1 MKIGVPKEVVSGET
15 RVATIP
21 ETVKKLRTKGFDV
34 CIERAAGQA
43 ACYDDAAY
51 EAAGAQLVDAIE
63 ALSADLV
70 IKVLAP
76 TQDEMPHLKQGAAVC
91 ALLSPCENMAL
102 LGRLAEAGV
111 TAFAMEAIPRTT
123 RAQAM
128 DVLSSQANIAGYRA
142 VIEGAGRYSRFF
154 PMMMTAAGA
163 ARPARVIVLGAG
175 VAGLQA
181 IATARRL
188 GAEVEAFDVRPAV
201 KEEIQSLGAKFI
213 ELDLGESGAGEGGY
227 ARELSAEAK
236 ERQQKALTEYLQ
248 KANIIISTALI
259 PCKPAPVLITEE
271 AVKGLAAGSVIVDM
285 AAANG
290 GNCPLTKAGEVI
302 SAHGVTIVGFTN
314 YPALVPTDASAFYAR
329 NMLNLLSILVESQ
342 NGALSFKDFSQDDI
356 SRAAMVTHQ
365 GKVLYQLPQT

>member
-1 MKIGVPKEVVSGET
+1 MKIGVPKEIVSGET
-15 RVATIP
+15 RVASTP
-21 ETVKKLRTKGFDV
+21 EMVKKLLAKGFEV
-34 CIERAAGQA
+34 CIERGAGHL

-51 EAAGAQLVDAIE
+51 EAAEAQLVDTLDAF
-63 ALSADLV
+63 SADLV
-70 IKVLAP
+70 IKVRAP
-76 TQDEMPHLKQGAAVC
+76 TLEEIGHFKQGAVFC
-91 ALLSPCENMAL
+91 ALLEPCENTAL
-102 LGRLAEAGV
+102 LERLAEVGV

-123 RAQAM
+123 RAQGM

-142 VIEGAGRYSRFF
+142 VVEGAGRYVRFF

-163 ARPARVIVLGAG
+163 ARPARVVVLGAG

-188 GAEVEAFDVRPAV
+188 GAEVEAFDVRPTV

-227 ARELSAEAK
+227 ARELTAEAK
-236 ERQQKALTEYLQ
+236 ERQQKALTEYLK
-248 KANIIISTALI
+248 KANVIISTALI
-259 PCKPAPVLITEE
+259 PCKAAPVLITEE
-271 AVKGLAAGSVIVDM
+271 AVKGLAEGSVIIDM

-302 SAHGVTIVGFTN
+302 TAHGVTIVGFTN

-329 NMLNLLSILVESQ
+329 NMLNLLSILVDTQ
-342 NGALSFKDFSQDDI
+342 DDALIFKDFSQDDI
-356 SRAAMVTHQ
+356 TRAAMVTHQ
-365 GKVLYQLPQT
+365 GKVLYQPQT

>member
-15 RVATIP
+15 RVAATP
-21 ETVKKLRTKGFDV
+21 ETAKKLSAKGFEV
-34 CIERAAGQA
+34 CIERSAGQL

-51 EAAGAQLVDAIE
+51 EAAGAQLVDALG

-70 IKVLAP
+70 IKVRAP
-76 TQDEMPHLKQGAAVC
+76 TVEEVGHFQRGTVLC
-91 ALLSPCENMAL
+91 ASLDPCENSAL
-102 LGRLAEAGV
+102 LGRLAEGGV
-111 TAFAMEAIPRTT
+111 TALAVEAIPRTT

-142 VIEGAGRYSRFF
+142 VIEGAGRYARFF

-163 ARPARVIVLGAG
+163 ARPARVVVLGAG

-201 KEEIQSLGAKFI
+201 KEEIQSLGAKFV
-213 ELDLGESGAGEGGY
+213 EFDLGESGAGQGGY
-227 ARELSAEAK
+227 ARELTAEAK
-236 ERQQKALTEYLQ
+236 ERQQQALTEYLK
-248 KANIIISTALI
+248 KANVIISTALI

-271 AVKGLAAGSVIVDM
+271 AVKGLAPGSVIVDM
-285 AAANG
+285 AAASG

-302 SAHGVTIVGFTN
+302 TAHGVTLVGFTN

-329 NMLNLLSILVESQ
+329 NMLNLLSILVDTED
-342 NGALSFKDFSQDDI
+342 GALKFKDFSQDDI
-356 SRAAMVTHQ
+356 TRTAMVTHQ
-365 GKVLYQLPQT
+365 GKVLYQPPQT

>member
-1 MKIGVPKEVVSGET
+1 MKIGVPKEIVSGET
-15 RVATIP
+15 RVATTP
-21 ETVKKLRTKGFDV
+21 EMVKKLRAKGFEV
-34 CIERAAGQA
+34 CVERTAGKL

-51 EAAGAQLVDAIE
+51 EAAEAQLVDVAE
-63 ALSADLV
+63 AFSADLV
-70 IKVLAP
+70 IKVRAP
-76 TQDEMPHLKQGAAVC
+76 TLAEIGNFKQGAVLC
-91 ALLSPCENMAL
+91 ALLEPCENTAL
-102 LGRLAEAGV
+102 LARLAEAGV

-123 RAQAM
+123 RAQGM

-142 VIEGAGRYSRFF
+142 VVEGAARYVRFF

-163 ARPARVIVLGAG
+163 ARPARVVVLGAG

-213 ELDLGESGAGEGGY
+213 ELDVGESGVGVGGY
-227 ARELSAEAK
+227 ARELTAEAK
-236 ERQQKALTEYLQ
+236 DRQQKALTEYLK
-248 KANIIISTALI
+248 KANVIISTALI
-259 PCKPAPVLITEE
+259 PCKAAPVLITED
-271 AVKGLAAGSVIVDM
+271 AVKGLAEGSVIIDM

-302 SAHGVTIVGFTN
+302 TAHGVTIVGFTN

-329 NMLNLLSILVESQ
+329 NMLNLLSILVDPQE
-342 NGALSFKDFSQDDI
+342 GGLIFKDPSQDDI

-365 GKVLYQLPQT
+365 GKVLYQPPQT